1 MVSAVSVSGNAPS
14 EVQVLPYLYN
24 RKKLDWRMRMN
35 KAHKIVD
42 ALILLTLIGWMIFIL
57 VVASEVR
64 V

>member
-1 MVSAVSVSGNAPS
+1 
-14 EVQVLPYLYN
+14 
-24 RKKLDWRMRMN
+24 MN

-64 V
+64 VCS